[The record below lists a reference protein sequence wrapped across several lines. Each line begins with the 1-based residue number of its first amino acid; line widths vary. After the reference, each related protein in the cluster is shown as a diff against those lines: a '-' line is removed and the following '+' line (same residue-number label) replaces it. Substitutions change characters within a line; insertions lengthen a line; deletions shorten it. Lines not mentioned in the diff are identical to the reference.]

1 MVPITNSDSNL
12 LGLRVRFSTL
22 SSCSIARPNS
32 PLNLP
37 SVFHLGGCKE
47 IKPWGFW
54 LISICPKGKDPSE
67 IQPNLFNTFAN
78 QKV

>member
-37 SVFHLGGCKE
+37 SVFHLGGLQRDQALGVLVDFHMSKRE
-47 IKPWGFW
+47 R
-54 LISICPKGKDPSE
+54 S
-67 IQPNLFNTFAN
+67 Q
-78 QKV
+78 